1 MAVVIWKDGNRELC
15 TPQELP
21 YQLGDGWSLTEHPE
35 SDEEDEAEAEQ
46 YIRDRAKEL
55 GIKSSHNKKLE
66 TLVNEIE
73 ALDDSNKG

>member
-1 MAVVIWKDGNRELC
+1 MSVVIWKDGKRELC
-15 TPQELP
+15 TAQELP
-21 YQLGDGWSLTEHPE
+21 YQLGAGWSLEECPE
-35 SDEEDEAEAEQ
+35 SDEEDEEEAEQ